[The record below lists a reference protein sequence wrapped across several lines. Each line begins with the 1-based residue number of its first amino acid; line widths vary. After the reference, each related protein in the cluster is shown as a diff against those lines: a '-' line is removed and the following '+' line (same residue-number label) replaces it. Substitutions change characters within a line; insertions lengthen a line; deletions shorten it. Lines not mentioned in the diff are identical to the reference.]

1 MKKYIDALVGYALS
15 RGLIGP
21 GDEIYAYNALLAAL
35 ELDAAGGEGTA
46 EGLTLAEILSALTD
60 DAVRR
65 GVIDGG
71 ITARDLF
78 DTKLMGALTPFPH
91 EVRRRFAELYAES
104 PEAATGWY
112 YAFSQ
117 DTNYIRRD
125 RIARD
130 LRWKYAGK
138 YGELDITVNLSKP
151 EKDPRA
157 IAAAKLAPQTGYPL

>member
-71 ITARDLF
+71 EFSTPCSMSRSGCPGVMLPHWRNC
-78 DTKLMGALTPFPH
+78 LMSSMVNFP
-91 EVRRRFAELYAES
+91 
-104 PEAATGWY
+104 
-112 YAFSQ
+112 
-117 DTNYIRRD
+117 
-125 RIARD
+125 
-130 LRWKYAGK
+130 
-138 YGELDITVNLSKP
+138 
-151 EKDPRA
+151 
-157 IAAAKLAPQTGYPL
+157 